1 METSLGKCRRG
12 GFTLVELLVVIAI
25 IGILVALLL
34 PAIQAARESARRT
47 QCMNQVR
54 QMTQAMHNHVDTYK
68 VFPTGGV
75 APWPFIEYYSTN
87 GKPFG
92 VKKQGFSWAFQILPF
107 LEENAVHNI
116 TTTQQLEQTPVAL
129 YFCPSRRPPTQS
141 EESGRWLMD
150 YAALVPLPA
159 RWQLTGLLVN
169 NALKDPDGDG
179 IAAGCGNEFLWT
191 PAGQHSSFSG
201 KGGGFGPLPLR
212 PEDRNNPRFQYWGVI
227 TRGPYFREGTLEWNT
242 NFTAPVSFA
251 RIIDGAS
258 NTAVVTEKRVNPTT
272 YQSGSGP
279 PDDRGWSDGW
289 DFDTMRLSSCFPYQD
304 TATITNKESFELT
317 TGSAHSAGINCGFA
331 DGSVRFLSFD
341 IDLETFNRMAHRSDG
356 EVSTSQ

>member
-1 METSLGKCRRG
+1 V

-75 APWPFIEYYSTN
+75 EPWPEITDYSQN

-92 VKKQGFSWAFQILPF
+92 VHRQGFSWGFQLLPF

-116 TTTQQLEQTPVAL
+116 TTTRQLEQTPVAL

-141 EESGRWLMD
+141 ETSGRWLLD
-150 YAALVPLPA
+150 YGALMPMPA

-169 NALKDPDGDG
+169 NALTDTDGDG
-179 IAAGCGNEFLWT
+179 IAVGCEDSFLWT
-191 PAGQHSSFSG
+191 LL
-201 KGGGFGPLPLR
+201 GGGGYEPPALTGVQA
-212 PEDRNNPRFQYWGVI
+212 NNPRYQYWGVI
-227 TRGPYFREGTLEWNT
+227 VRGSYFRQGTVERTL
-242 NFTAPVSFA
+242 NFTKPVGFS
-251 RIIDGAS
+251 RITDGAS
-258 NTAVVTEKRVNPTT
+258 HTAVITEKRVNPST
-272 YQSGSGP
+272 YQSGSEP

-289 DFDTMRLSSCFPYQD
+289 DFDTLRLSSCIPYPDSGGIQQPV
-304 TATITNKESFELT
+304 AAFNLT
-317 TGSAHSAGINCGFA
+317 SGSAHTAGFNTGFA
-331 DGSVRFLSFD
+331 DGSVRFLNYD
-341 IDLETFNRMAHRSDG
+341 IELETFNRMAHRSDG
-356 EVSTSQ
+356 EQVTQ